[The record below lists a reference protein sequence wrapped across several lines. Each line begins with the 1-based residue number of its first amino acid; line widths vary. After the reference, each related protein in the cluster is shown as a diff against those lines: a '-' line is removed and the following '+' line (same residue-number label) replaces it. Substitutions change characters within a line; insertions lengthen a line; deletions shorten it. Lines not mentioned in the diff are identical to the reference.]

1 MSTMT
6 TASVVP
12 TTEVRQTWW
21 TARPARRFRKNP
33 LALVGLFIALCFT
46 IMAIFA
52 PLLATPKGNCL
63 RDLDVPEGTSVYNP
77 FAPLFWKS
85 ILVPPQ
91 SCFNVHR
98 ISFASVPTPPGVD
111 GAILGTS
118 SGYDIWYGLVWGTRT
133 AFQLSLSV
141 VIPTLVIGIFF
152 GGLAGFFG
160 GWVDNVIMRIVDIIF
175 ALPGLILTIVIAS
188 LFGKGLDKIALALV
202 LIGWAGYA
210 RVLRGEI
217 LKLRHLEYV
226 EAARALGAGNLRQI
240 FRHVLPNA
248 LTPIIVI
255 AVLDFST
262 VPLSAAA
269 LSFLGLGTPPGY
281 ADWGQMVAFAR
292 AFIIGPSGS
301 PFGYW
306 YVSFFPAFFILLF
319 SVGWNLLGDALR
331 DALDPRE
338 T

>member
-1 MSTMT
+1 MSSITLTNAT
-6 TASVVP
+6 TDDQK
-12 TTEVRQTWW
+12 ETWW
-21 TARPARRFRKNP
+21 QTRPARRFRKNP
-33 LALVGLFIALCFT
+33 LALVGLFIAVCFT

-52 PLLATPKGNCL
+52 PLFANPKDNCL
-63 RDLDVPEGTSVYNP
+63 RDLNVPAGTSVYNP
-77 FAPLFWKS
+77 FAPLFWKA
-85 ILVPPQ
+85 IVVPPQ
-91 SCFNVHR
+91 SCFSVYR

-118 SGYDIWYGLVWGTRT
+118 SGYDIWYGLVWGSRT

-141 VIPTLVIGIFF
+141 VIPTLFIGIFL

-160 GWVDNVIMRIVDIIF
+160 SWVDNLIMRLVDIIF
-175 ALPGLILTIVIAS
+175 ALPGLILIIVIVS
-188 LFGKGLDKIALALV
+188 IFGKGLDKIALALV

-210 RVLRGEI
+210 RVIRGEI
-217 LKLRHLEYV
+217 IKLRHLEYV

-240 FRHVLPNA
+240 FRHILPNA
-248 LTPIIVI
+248 LTPIIVL

-292 AFIIGPSGS
+292 AFIIGPSGE

-306 YVSFFPAFFILLF
+306 YVSFFPALFILLF

>member
-1 MSTMT
+1 MS
-6 TASVVP
+6 AISVATSDIPEKRETFWVS
-12 TTEVRQTWW
+12 
-21 TARPARRFRKNP
+21 RPVRRFRRNP
-33 LALVGLFIALCFT
+33 LAVIGLLIAIAFT
-46 IMAIFA
+46 LMAIFA
-52 PLLATPKGNCL
+52 PLLANPKDNCL
-63 RDLDVPEGTSVYNP
+63 RDLGVAEGTSVYNP
-77 FAPLFWKS
+77 FAPLFWKA
-85 ILVPPQ
+85 IVVPPQ
-91 SCFNVHR
+91 SCFSVYR

-133 AFQLSLSV
+133 AFQLSLGV
-141 VIPTLVIGIFF
+141 VIPTVIIGIFL

-160 GWVDNVIMRIVDIIF
+160 GWVDNIIMRLVDIIF
-175 ALPGLILTIVIAS
+175 ALPSLVLTIVIVS
-188 LFGKGLDKIALALV
+188 MFGKGLDKIVLAL
-202 LIGWAGYA
+202 LLLGWAGYA
-210 RVLRGEI
+210 RVIRGEI
-217 LKLRHLEYV
+217 LKLRNLEYI

-248 LTPIIVI
+248 LTPIIVL

-292 AFIIGPSGS
+292 AFIIGPSGE

-306 YVSFFPAFFILLF
+306 YVSFFPALFILLF

>member
-1 MSTMT
+1 MSLTIAAT
-6 TASVVP
+6 KNSS
-12 TTEVRQTWW
+12 WW
-21 TARPARRFRKNP
+21 TSRPVRRLKRNP
-33 LALVGLFIALCFT
+33 LALAGLFIAVSFT
-46 IMAIFA
+46 VMAIFA
-52 PLLATPKGNCL
+52 PLFATPKGNCL
-63 RDLDVPEGTSVYNP
+63 RDLGEPESASVYNP
-77 FAPLFWKS
+77 FGALFWKA
-85 ILVPPQ
+85 IVVPPQ

-98 ISFASVPTPPGVD
+98 ISFASVPTPPGID

-141 VIPTLVIGIFF
+141 VITTLFIGIFL
-152 GGLAGFFG
+152 GSLAGFFG
-160 GWVDNVIMRIVDIIF
+160 GWVDNIIMRLVDVIF
-175 ALPGLILTIVIAS
+175 ALPGLILTIVIVS
-188 LFGKGLDKIALALV
+188 LFGKGLDKIALAL
-202 LIGWAGYA
+202 LLLGWAGYA
-210 RVLRGEI
+210 RVIRGEI
-217 LKLRHLEYV
+217 LKLRHLEYI

-248 LTPIIVI
+248 LTPIIVL

-292 AFIIGPSGS
+292 AFIIGPSGD

-306 YVSFFPAFFILLF
+306 YVSFFPALFILLF

-338 T
+338 L